1 MVAINIREL
10 THNFSSC
17 LKKVKAGERIIIM
30 ERNVPIAEII
40 PHNSNVKEPA
50 WKRPIKRL
58 KIKGVSLSETV
69 IQMRRESNR

>member
-30 ERNVPIAEII
+30 ERNVPIAEIV
-40 PHNSNVKEPA
+40 PHNPNVKA
-50 WKRPIKRL
+50 AGWKRPIKRV
-58 KIKGVSLSETV
+58 KIKGEPLSETV
-69 IQMRRESNR
+69 IRLRRESDR

>member
-40 PHNSNVKEPA
+40 PHNPHVIEPA
-50 WKRPIKRL
+50 WKSPAKRL
-58 KIKGVSLSETV
+58 KVPGVNFAQEVIKE
-69 IQMRRESNR
+69 RRQSR